1 MKRNTRLKALIPIL
15 TLIILISN
23 TMFSPIFINAKGGD
37 PEKSETNKGSGI
49 SDDAGDDGGQGEDY
63 DPGDQGEDDDPG
75 DTGGVGDSGDTGG
88 SGDAGDTGD
97 SGDTGGSGDAG
108 DTGDSGDTGG
118 SGDTFDYT
126 ESEIHDFIEEF
137 EDLMVDIEEQGES
150 ESGVISPSPEVFPL
164 INIFYPNFQINL
176 LYLLILLLTTY
187 GGYKVL
193 QRYSSEENEII

>member
-75 DTGGVGDSGDTGG
+75 DTGGV
-88 SGDAGDTGD
+88 GD